1 MFTNKILKK
10 SPRYFIKNP
19 LTGKIADSIKM
30 KDFMIIKSYVNPIKT
45 WQNNYDSITVY
56 QLKQAGK

>member
-19 LTGKIADSIKM
+19 LTGKIADSK
-30 KDFMIIKSYVNPIKT
+30 NERL
-45 WQNNYDSITVY
+45 YDNQI
-56 QLKQAGK
+56 LC